1 MACTLSG
8 EYAVWMTQLGFTLDE
23 LHAINL
29 DSLEASFLP
38 GEEVAR
44 VRAAHFGAGGAWEQA
59 LGISQK
65 EGEGA

>member
-38 GEEVAR
+38 EHEVAR
-44 VRAAHFGAGGAWEQA
+44 VRAAHFGAGGAWELA
-59 LGISQK
+59 LGAN
-65 EGEGA
+65 EGSA